1 MGLALHAAC
10 ERGDTE
16 RVRQLL
22 GDGVPVDEKG
32 WRGRTALMYASRHG
46 YTEVVQLLLSKD
58 APVGVKDVRGWTA
71 LIQASMKGH
80 TKVVQLLLSKGAP
93 VDEKGELCMTALMW
107 ASKEGH
113 TEVVQLLLGKG
124 AAIDEQE
131 QCGWTALMLASMK
144 GHTEVVQIL
153 VDNGAAI
160 DVEKTIGGWTTLPA
174 FDIFDEE
181 QLGRMAAILVHCQL
195 QKAKRQDWNDALDAT
210 ATAVL
215 QLVRLAEFVRER
227 ARKLRSSDPHS
238 ADNHEVLFG
247 RLQLAAA
254 ACIHKD
260 WSGKDRRRSD
270 AHHLLCSDNG
280 RKALEHAS
288 QIKAKELLAQPVV
301 QDYMMVAWRGGLVNL
316 GGRAWV
322 LLLALLVLLLQL
334 LVVLPL
340 VALVPPLDRLL
351 LRDLAEERWIDT
363 WWRRRTPLL
372 RKLLGRLGYL
382 LQLPV
387 VKFGLEFASDLALA
401 LALTLVPATD
411 LATAPVAPLLLAWV
425 GSGLLWEAGQVMAPS
440 SSDAASRLARAYDR
454 LAAYWADG
462 INRLDATALIFSFAA
477 LIASLSSTEDNGD
490 ATATSLRV
498 VAVFL
503 LWFRLLRVLLVSPRF
518 GPYVM
523 MFFRMASGDLVSF
536 LVLLVFLLLAF
547 AASWTVLLEPEPA
560 LLAQQFGDDQN
571 WRWTRSHAPHL
582 ETAGCADELGGLD
595 IVSRWQ
601 TLVEGALT
609 GNDFFECARDST
621 KSPEAAWAL
630 SLVFVALTSVLL
642 LNMLIAMCAAIL
654 GTHPA
659 QSPRFLVASVCEVTL
674 RPYLVP
680 TQDGQDL

>member
-1 MGLALHAAC
+1 MAEPRVIRAINAYEVLTRSVCESRQYKLYASLPSACQNSAQSNEISAALMVSLHDAC
-10 ERGDTE
+10 RDGDTE

-22 GDGVPVDEKG
+22 DEGAPVDEKDEYPG
-32 WRGRTALMYASRHG
+32 QKDDYDRKALGLAIMQGHA
-46 YTEVVQLLLSKD
+46 EVV
-58 APVGVKDVRGWTA
+58 G
-71 LIQASMKGH
+71 
-80 TKVVQLLLSKGAP
+80 LLLSKGAA
-93 VDEKGELCMTALMW
+93 VEVKDKLGDTAL
-107 ASKEGH
+107 
-113 TEVVQLLLGKG
+113 L
-124 AAIDEQE
+124 
-131 QCGWTALMLASMK
+131 ALVA
-144 GHTEVVQIL
+144 
-153 VDNGAAI
+153 
-160 DVEKTIGGWTTLPA
+160 
-174 FDIFDEE
+174 FDEE
-181 QLGRMAAILVHCQL
+181 QLGRMAAAQVHHQIAIDS
-195 QKAKRQDWNDALDAT
+195 KARGVEGSEKRVAT
-210 ATAVL
+210 AKAVL
-215 QLVRLAEFVRER
+215 QLVNLAGFARER
-227 ARKLRSSDPHS
+227 ALKLRSSDPHS
-238 ADNHEVLFG
+238 ADDHQVLFG

-254 ACIHKD
+254 ACVQND
-260 WSGKDRRRSD
+260 ESGKARDDPAKPREENVHKLFRSN
-270 AHHLLCSDNG
+270 NG
-280 RKALEHAS
+280 RKALEHAV
-288 QIKAKELLAQPVV
+288 QVEAKELLAQPVV

-642 LNMLIAMCAAIL
+642 LNMLIAMCATIL